1 MLNRRHLRVKILET
15 LYAHHSDAHPD
26 ARKVMVAIDA
36 SVQSMKVCY
45 LLSLRLLAEIVRFT
59 NQWAD
64 QREAKMM
71 MAVRRIHENRRF
83 AAHPYPSDL
92 ERLERYRQAEVSY
105 RLRGYPLPDT
115 DQMTMLFKEV
125 VALEAYQNYINLP
138 EQFPLEDY
146 NLLHVIYKEILLP
159 NEMIDA
165 YFEEISIHW
174 ETDKEWI
181 AAAVIKTLKEGS
193 RVGGLRLVDMSRDWP
208 SDLSFCSNI
217 VQEVCDRAELTDA
230 RIKPYLKSWDLERVA
245 FIDLL
250 ILRMALAE
258 MVMEQQIPVKVTLN
272 EYLEL
277 AKSHSTPKSSIFVN
291 GVLDALSKNLQAE
304 GIIVKSGRG
313 LITQSTT
320 NVRNS

>member
-26 ARKVMVAIDA
+26 AKKVMVDVDR
-36 SVQSMKVCY
+36 SVQLMKIGY
-45 LLSLRLLAEIVRFT
+45 LLSLRLLAAIVRFT
-59 NQWAD
+59 DQWAD

-71 MAVRRIHENRRF
+71 MAVRKIHENRRF
-83 AAHPYPSDL
+83 AAHPFPMAL
-92 ERLERYRQAEVSY
+92 EKLDSYRQSEISF
-105 RLRGYPLPDT
+105 RLSHFQMPDT

-138 EQFPLEDY
+138 EQYPLEDY
-146 NLLHVIYKEILLP
+146 NLLQTIYKEIILP

-193 RVGGLRLVDMSRDWP
+193 RASGLRLVEMSRDWP
-208 SDLSFCSNI
+208 SDLTFCTNI
-217 VQEVCDRAELTDA
+217 VQEVCDRADLTDA
-230 RIKPYLKSWDLERVA
+230 RIKPYLKGWDLERVA

-250 ILRMALAE
+250 IMRMALAE
-258 MVMEQQIPVKVTLN
+258 MVMEEHQRASRPRAECQTHLR
-272 EYLEL
+272 
-277 AKSHSTPKSSIFVN
+277 AMRCRCR
-291 GVLDALSKNLQAE
+291 VLD
-304 GIIVKSGRG
+304 GW
-313 LITQSTT
+313 
-320 NVRNS
+320 

>member
-15 LYAHHSDAHPD
+15 LYAHHSDVDSD
-26 ARKVMVAIDA
+26 ANQVMADVDG
-36 SVQSMKVCY
+36 SVQSMKLCY
-45 LLSLRLLAEIVRFT
+45 LLSLRLLAAVVRFT
-59 NQWAD
+59 DNWAD

-71 MAVRRIHENRRF
+71 MAVHKIHENRRF
-83 AAHPYPSDL
+83 ASHPFPLALKNNNAYAEAEMSF
-92 ERLERYRQAEVSY
+92 RLSA
-105 RLRGYPLPDT
+105 YPLPDT

-125 VALEAYQNYINLP
+125 VALEAYQNYIRLP
-138 EQFPLEDY
+138 EQYPLEDY
-146 NLLHVIYKEILLP
+146 GLLQTIYRELILP
-159 NEMIDA
+159 SEMIDA

-181 AAAVIKTLKEGS
+181 AAAVIKTLKEAN
-193 RVGGLRLVDMSRDWP
+193 RAGGFRLVEMSRDWP
-208 SDLSFCSNI
+208 SDLAFCSNI
-217 VQEVCDRAELTDA
+217 VHEVCDRDELTDA
-230 RIKPYLKSWDLERVA
+230 RIKPYLKGWDLERIA

-304 GIIVKSGRG
+304 GVIVKSGRG
-313 LITQSTT
+313 LITQSTPAT
-320 NVRNS
+320 RNS

>member
-15 LYAHHSDAHPD
+15 LYAHYLDADPD
-26 ARKVMVAIDA
+26 SKKVMVDLDN

-45 LLSLRLLAEIVRFT
+45 LLSLRLLATIVRFT
-59 NQWAD
+59 DTWAD

-71 MAVRRIHENRRF
+71 MALRKIYENRRF
-83 AAHPYPSDL
+83 AAHPFPATL
-92 ERLERYRQAEVSY
+92 EKLDAYRQAEASL
-105 RLRGYPLPDT
+105 RLSRFPLPDT
-115 DQMTMLFKEV
+115 DQLTLLFKEV

-146 NLLHVIYKEILLP
+146 NLLQTIYKQIILP
-159 NEMIDA
+159 SEMVDA

-181 AAAVIKTLKEGS
+181 AAAVIKTLKEGD
-193 RVGGLRLVDMSRDWP
+193 RVGGLRLVEMSRDWP
-208 SDLSFCSNI
+208 SDFLFCSNI
-217 VQEVCDRAELTDA
+217 VKEVCNQTELTNA
-230 RIKPYLKSWDLERVA
+230 RIKPYLKGWDLERVA

-258 MVMEQQIPVKVTLN
+258 MIMEQQIPVKVTLN

-277 AKSHSTPKSSIFVN
+277 AKSYSTPKSSIFVN
-291 GVLDALSKNLQAE
+291 GVLDALSKSLMAD
-304 GIIVKSGRG
+304 GVIVKSGRG
-313 LITQSTT
+313 LITQSSNTP
-320 NVRNS
+320 RNE

>member
-26 ARKVMVAIDA
+26 AKKVMVDVDR
-36 SVQSMKVCY
+36 SVQLMKIGY
-45 LLSLRLLAEIVRFT
+45 LLSLRLLAAIVRFT
-59 NQWAD
+59 DQWAD

-71 MAVRRIHENRRF
+71 MAVRKIHENRRF
-83 AAHPYPSDL
+83 AAHPFPMAL
-92 ERLERYRQAEVSY
+92 EKLDSYRQSEISF
-105 RLRGYPLPDT
+105 RLSHFQMPDT

-138 EQFPLEDY
+138 EQYPLEDY
-146 NLLHVIYKEILLP
+146 NLLQTIYKEIILP

-193 RVGGLRLVDMSRDWP
+193 RASGLRLVEMSRDWP
-208 SDLSFCSNI
+208 SDLTFCTNI
-217 VQEVCDRAELTDA
+217 VQEVCDRADLTDA
-230 RIKPYLKSWDLERVA
+230 RIKPYLKGWDLERVA

-250 ILRMALAE
+250 IMRMALAE

-277 AKSHSTPKSSIFVN
+277 AKSHSTPKSSVFVN

-313 LITQSTT
+313 LITHSAANT
-320 NVRNS
+320 RNS

>member
-26 ARKVMVAIDA
+26 AKKVMVDVDR
-36 SVQSMKVCY
+36 SVQLMKIGY
-45 LLSLRLLAEIVRFT
+45 LLSLRLLAAIVRFT
-59 NQWAD
+59 DQWAD

-71 MAVRRIHENRRF
+71 MAVRKIHENRRF
-83 AAHPYPSDL
+83 AAHPFPMAL
-92 ERLERYRQAEVSY
+92 EKLDSYRQSEISF
-105 RLRGYPLPDT
+105 RLSHFQMPDT

-138 EQFPLEDY
+138 EQYPLEDY
-146 NLLHVIYKEILLP
+146 NLLQTIYKEIILP

-193 RVGGLRLVDMSRDWP
+193 RASGLRLVEMSRDWP
-208 SDLSFCSNI
+208 SDLTFCTNI
-217 VQEVCDRAELTDA
+217 VQEVCDRADLTDA
-230 RIKPYLKSWDLERVA
+230 RIKPYLKGWDLERVA

-277 AKSHSTPKSSIFVN
+277 AKSHSTPKSSVFVN

-313 LITQSTT
+313 LITHSTV
-320 NVRNS
+320 NSRNS

>member
-15 LYAHHSDAHPD
+15 LYAHHSDSHPD
-26 ARKVMVAIDA
+26 SKKVLVDVDT
-36 SVQSMKVCY
+36 SVQSMKLCY
-45 LLSLRLLAEIVRFT
+45 LLSLRLLAALVRFT
-59 NQWAD
+59 DNWAD

-71 MAVRRIHENRRF
+71 MAVRKMHENRRF
-83 AAHPYPSDL
+83 ASHPFPTTL
-92 ERLERYRQAEVSY
+92 EKLDGYRQAETSF
-105 RLRGYPLPDT
+105 RLSAFPLPDI
-115 DQMTMLFKEV
+115 DQMTSLFKEV
-125 VALEAYQNYINLP
+125 VGLEAYQNYINLP
-138 EQFPLEDY
+138 EQYPLEDFS
-146 NLLHVIYKEILLP
+146 LLQIIYKEIILP

-181 AAAVIKTLKEGS
+181 AAAVLKTLKEGN
-193 RVGGLRLVDMSRDWP
+193 RAGGLRLVEMSRDWP
-208 SDLSFCSNI
+208 SDLVFCSNI
-217 VQEVCDRAELTDA
+217 VHEVCDRTELTDA
-230 RIKPYLKSWDLERVA
+230 RIKPHLKGWELERVA

-304 GIIVKSGRG
+304 GVIVKSGRG
-313 LITQSTT
+313 LITQSTSA
-320 NVRNS
+320 VRNS